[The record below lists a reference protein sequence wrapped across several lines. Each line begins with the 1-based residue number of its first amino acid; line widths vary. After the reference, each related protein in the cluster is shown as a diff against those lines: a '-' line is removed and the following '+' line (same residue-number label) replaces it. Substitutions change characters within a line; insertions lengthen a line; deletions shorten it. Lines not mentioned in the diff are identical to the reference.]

1 MFFESRSCCYLI
13 QNVPWCQNHRR
24 KTLMMWLQ
32 NCMKWD
38 ISWSINIS
46 LRCAP
51 LAQHFSHFSCLVIAL
66 FLIFSCEKSSKRENE
81 KYVDDAPFPLLLC
94 TCKLVSYAT
103 ESNSVF
109 TEFKMKKFFLLFG
122 IAREERVANNKK
134 KCWTD
139 FNMNMHIEV
148 DQTLTNCIGDKI
160 IHSSWIL
167 LSFFGFYKIF

>member
-1 MFFESRSCCYLI
+1 MFHE
-13 QNVPWCQNHRR
+13 CQNHRR

-94 TCKLVSYAT
+94 TCKLVSYAS

-134 KCWTD
+134 MLNRFQYEYAYWSGSD
-139 FNMNMHIEV
+139 FNKLHRWQNHTQFMNF
-148 DQTLTNCIGDKI
+148 I
-160 IHSSWIL
+160 IFFWL
-167 LSFFGFYKIF
+167 L